1 MQTYRMI
8 SEKPISEALEFIV
21 EEKNTKEP
29 CNYYLQGPYLMAD
42 KPNKNKRQYALNEMM
57 NEVVRY
63 KNEFITKNRALGELC
78 HPADS
83 TEVDLSKACHMV
95 VSLEQK
101 DNNYFWGKS
110 KILST
115 PSGVVVRQLLSDGC
129 SLGISSRALGRLVPR
144 GDVNIVEGFRLLA
157 LDLVHEPSVGDAMLD
172 SIMEN
177 RQYIIQEGGKIVE
190 LACDSLEC
198 RLNSIPK
205 KNVENYLQEAFAK
218 FFNSLKG

>member
-8 SEKPISEALEFIV
+8 CEKPICEELEFLV

-29 CNYYLQGPYLMAD
+29 AYYYIQGPYLMAD
-42 KPNKNKRQYALNEMM
+42 RPNKNKRQYALNEMM
-57 NEVVRY
+57 NEVSRY
-63 KNEFITKNRALGELC
+63 KTEFISKNRALGEIN

-83 TEVDLSKACHMV
+83 TEVDLTRACHMI

-115 PSGVVVRQLLSDGC
+115 PSGVVVRQLLTDGC
-129 SLGISSRALGRLVPR
+129 KLGISSRALGRLAPR
-144 GDVNIVEGFRLLA
+144 GDINMVEGFRLLA
-157 LDLVHEPSVGDAMLD
+157 LDLVHEPSVNDAMLD

-177 RQYIIQEGGKIVE
+177 RQYIIQEGGQIVE

-198 RLNSIPK
+198 KLNSIPK
-205 KNVENYLQEAFAK
+205 KDVEKYLAESFAN
-218 FFNSLKG
+218 FFKALKG

>member
-1 MQTYRMI
+1 MQTYRLL
-8 SEKPISEALEFIV
+8 SEKPVYEELEFIV
-21 EEKNTKEP
+21 EEKNTKDP
-29 CNYYLQGPYLMAD
+29 AYYYLQGMYLMAD
-42 KPNKNKRQYALNEMM
+42 KPNKNKRQYNLNEMM
-57 NEVVRY
+57 NEVTRY
-63 KNEFITKNRALGELC
+63 NSEFVVKNRALGELN

-83 TEVDLSKACHMV
+83 TEVDLNRACHMV

-115 PSGVVVRQLLSDGC
+115 PSGVVVRQLLTDGC
-129 SLGISSRALGRLVPR
+129 KLGISSRALGRLNPR
-144 GDVNIVEGFRLLA
+144 GDINMVEGFRLLA
-157 LDLVHEPSVGDAMLD
+157 LDLVHEPSVNDAMLD

-205 KNVENYLQEAFAK
+205 KNVEEYIAESFAK
-218 FFNSLKG
+218 FFQSLKG

>member
-1 MQTYRMI
+1 MQTYRLLL
-8 SEKPISEALEFIV
+8 EKPVYEELEFIV

-29 CNYYLQGPYLMAD
+29 SYYYLQGPYLMAD

-57 NEVVRY
+57 NEVTRY
-63 KNEFITKNRALGELC
+63 NNEFITKHRALGELN

-83 TEVDLSKACHMV
+83 TEVDLSRACHMV
-95 VSLEQK
+95 VSLEQR

-115 PSGVVVRQLLSDGC
+115 PSGVIVRQLLTDGC
-129 SLGISSRALGRLVPR
+129 KLGISSRALGRLNPR
-144 GDVNIVEGFRLLA
+144 GDVNMVEGFRLLA
-157 LDLVHEPSVGDAMLD
+157 LDLVHEPSVNDAMLD

-205 KNVENYLQEAFAK
+205 KNVENYLQEAFAS
-218 FFNSLKG
+218 FFKSLKG